1 MKERTSEVVA
11 YLGLGSSLGD
21 RLQNLQKALQRLTKT
36 GDITIEKVSPVYES
50 PHLGR
55 EPEDAWRYPPHL
67 NAVVKIRT
75 CLTPVALLERIQYV
89 EAEGGR
95 ERNISWGPRTIDI
108 DILLY
113 ADEEIRTEQLKIPH
127 PEIANRA
134 FVIVPLW
141 DIAADLLLPDGRRL
155 GQLMASE
162 CIQRQTLRRC
172 AQTLAGW
179 QGA

>member
-1 MKERTSEVVA
+1 MEVREVVA

-21 RLQNLQKALQRLTKT
+21 RLRNLQTALKRLAKT
-36 GDITIEKVSPVYES
+36 GDITIEEVSPVYES

-55 EPEDAWRYPPHL
+55 EPEDASRYPPHL
-67 NAVVKIRT
+67 NAVIRIRT
-75 CLTPVALLERIQYV
+75 YLSPMELLEQIQRV

-113 ADEEIRTEQLKIPH
+113 ANERIKTELLEVPH
-127 PEIANRA
+127 PEMSKRA
-134 FVIVPLW
+134 FVVIPLW
-141 DIAADLLLPDGRRL
+141 DIAADLILPDGREL
-155 GQLMASE
+155 GQLVASE
-162 CIQRQTLRRC
+162 CIQRQPLRRY